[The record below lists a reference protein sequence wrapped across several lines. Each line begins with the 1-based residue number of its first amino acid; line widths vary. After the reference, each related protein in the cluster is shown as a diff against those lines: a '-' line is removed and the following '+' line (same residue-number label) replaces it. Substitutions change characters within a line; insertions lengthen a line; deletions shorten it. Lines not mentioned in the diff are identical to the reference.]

1 MGLDIYLYTK
11 AQGLQNEA
19 YTKEEADFYG
29 EGWELY
35 DEKTEAEREHFRNN
49 RQFSYTH
56 IQDVPARAYPGK
68 STLNNR
74 RYLRSSYN
82 GGGFNSAVPRLL
94 GRVASYEW
102 IFSEAIN
109 IAEGEYDKWWTEE
122 DIPGLLTAQKRAE
135 KIAVDLMNL
144 ETPVD
149 VLTVSGNMFSPPPNV
164 TESEALAWAREQL
177 QKAKE
182 GPDDFFGG
190 GGWQNGTGH
199 FFGTGEAL
207 LEVVAAVPGQDYFGT
222 PGVHLVYKADGALD
236 SYIES
241 ATIVGEFAE
250 EAVELIRE
258 DGSCYVSWSG

>member
-82 GGGFNSAVPRLL
+82 G
-94 GRVASYEW
+94 
-102 IFSEAIN
+102 
-109 IAEGEYDKWWTEE
+109 GEYDKWWTEE